1 MHFILA
7 EDGSPRSL
15 LVSAFTI
22 MSSLQ
27 PVLLGL
33 AAPSAANAAGSL
45 LERAFNGVAEPFAM
59 MLDAAAQVLAG
70 EDEAATESADAGS
83 YLNQLQVQLAGEIEK
98 ALSAAGVEL
107 TEPLTLRISPTDGNV
122 EVVDDHPQRAL
133 IESALA
139 DESDLAEQLAELL
152 VLRQALDARDE
163 ENDNKVLFGE
173 PDSLSA
179 IFTADESGATLSFA

>member
-1 MHFILA
+1 
-7 EDGSPRSL
+7 
-15 LVSAFTI
+15 

-45 LERAFNGVAEPFAM
+45 LERTFDSLAEPFAM

-70 EDEAATESADAGS
+70 EEEVANENTDAGS
-83 YLNQLQVQLAGEIEK
+83 YLDQLQVQLAGDIEK

-107 TEPLTLRISPTDGNV
+107 NEPLTLRISPTDGNM
-122 EVVDDHPQRAL
+122 EVVGDHPQRAL

-139 DESDLAEQLAELL
+139 DEPDLAAQLAELL
-152 VLRQALDARDE
+152 ALRQAFDAKDD
-163 ENDNKVLFGE
+163 ENDGGVLFGE

-179 IFTADESGATLSFA
+179 IFTADESGTTLSFA

>member
-1 MHFILA
+1 VRLRIF
-7 EDGSPRSL
+7 
-15 LVSAFTI
+15 V

-45 LERAFNGVAEPFAM
+45 LERTFNSVAEPFAM

-70 EDEAATESADAGS
+70 EEEAATESADIGS
-83 YLNQLQVQLAGEIEK
+83 NLDQWQVQLAGQIEK

-122 EVVDDHPQRAL
+122 EVVGDHPQRAL

-139 DESDLAEQLAELL
+139 DEPDLAKQLAELL
-152 VLRQALDARDE
+152 ALRQALNAKDD
-163 ENDNKVLFGE
+163 ENDGEVLFGE

-179 IFTADESGATLSFA
+179 VFTADESGTTLSFA